1 MRLSSSGGLM
11 RSFGKL
17 ALFSTKKTLLY
28 GEGFMLTINPKY
40 IVDDTGEKTA
50 AVLTIK
56 EYHLLI
62 KRLEDLEDI
71 LEMDLIVESATDFRS
86 YQEIRLD
93 LQKERRL

>member
-1 MRLSSSGGLM
+1 
-11 RSFGKL
+11 
-17 ALFSTKKTLLY
+17 
-28 GEGFMLTINPKY
+28 MLTINPKY
-40 IVDDTGEKTA
+40 IVDDKGEKTA